1 MDNILLEGLTF
12 DDVLIMPSKSNDNP
26 NKIDIST
33 NLTKNIKLNMPIIS
47 AGMDTVTES
56 RMAIALA
63 RQGGIGFIH
72 KNMSISQQSIEVDKV
87 KRSEHGVITDP
98 FFLSPNNYVVEA
110 DNLMAKYHIS
120 GVPITENG
128 KLVGI
133 ITNRDIRF
141 ELDKKKK
148 IYEVMTKENLVTA
161 PEGTTLSDA
170 KKILM
175 KHKIEKLPIVDE
187 EYFLKGLITIKDI
200 EKAIKYPNAAKD
212 INGRLL
218 VGASITLSDDYI
230 KRIDALLE
238 SKVDVILVDV
248 LNAYKDNVLEVIK
261 QIKTL
266 YKDLPLVAGNVANK
280 EGALA
285 LINAGVDCVKVGF
298 GSGSVSTT
306 SIVTGVG
313 VPQLSAIIDCANVC
327 KKHNIPLI
335 SSGGIRFS
343 GDVTKAI
350 VAGADAVIIGNLL
363 AGTEESP
370 GKIEIFQGRKYKPYS
385 GFALSTRLEDSN
397 YIVSECVEGVVPFRG
412 FAKDVITELSGG
424 LKSGICYVGASNLK
438 ELRENSKF
446 IKISS
451 SSLKECHTNN
461 VLITKEISNYIL
473 D

>member
-12 DDVLIMPSKSNDNP
+12 DDVLILPSKSNDNP
-26 NKIDIST
+26 NNVDIST
-33 NLTKNIKLNMPIIS
+33 KLTKNIRLNIPIIS
-47 AGMDTVTES
+47 AAIDTVTES

-63 RQGGIGFIH
+63 RQGCIGFIH
-72 KNMSISQQSIEVDKV
+72 KNMSASEQAIEVDRV

-98 FFLSPNNYVVEA
+98 FFLSPNNYVIEA
-110 DNLMAKYHIS
+110 DNLMARYHIS

-141 ELDKKKK
+141 ELDKNKK
-148 IYEVMTKENLVTA
+148 IYEAMTKENLVTA

-212 INGRLL
+212 MNGRLI
-218 VGASITLSDDYI
+218 VGASIDLSDDYI
-230 KRIDALLE
+230 KRIDALIE
-238 SKVDVILVDV
+238 AKVDIILIDV
-248 LNAYKDNVLEVIK
+248 LNAYKDSVLEIIK

-266 YKDLPLVAGNVANK
+266 YKDLPLVAGNVATK

-285 LINAGVDCVKVGF
+285 LIKAGVDCVKVGF
-298 GSGSVSTT
+298 GSGSGSDI

-313 VPQLSAIIDCANVC
+313 VPQLSAIIDCATVC

-335 SSGGIRFS
+335 SSGGVRFA

-370 GKIEIFQGRKYKPYS
+370 SKIEIFKGP
-385 GFALSTRLEDSN
+385 
-397 YIVSECVEGVVPFRG
+397 
-412 FAKDVITELSGG
+412 AKDVITELAGG
-424 LKSGICYVGASNLK
+424 LKAGVCYVGANSLK

-446 IKISS
+446 IKISPNT
-451 SSLKECHTNN
+451 LKECHTNN
-461 VLITKEISNYIL
+461 IL